1 MKKPQTTTP
10 EPKAGSTWERLEE
23 FARQHI
29 QHFIQA
35 LLEEGVPMLLGRAT
49 SARREAVDATPGYR
63 NGHGKPRRLKLT
75 SGTITVRRPGSET
88 SAAKRFKKAENAI
101 ALIWKLL

>member
-1 MKKPQTTTP
+1 
-10 EPKAGSTWERLEE
+10 
-23 FARQHI
+23 
-29 QHFIQA
+29 
-35 LLEEGVPMLLGRAT
+35 MLLGRAT

-63 NGHGKPRRLKLT
+63 NGHGKPRRLTLT

-101 ALIWKLL
+101 ALIWKLLMNFDDQNR